1 MEQKHSSM
9 LNTPYNA
16 KNRPPPHNKQIISFE
31 NKNLLM
37 NLPEEPNFPVK
48 HNLYK
53 NLLSL
58 AWENLFS
65 YKRVFT
71 VYASESKIKNI
82 PNAPILY

>member
-1 MEQKHSSM
+1 
-9 LNTPYNA
+9 
-16 KNRPPPHNKQIISFE
+16 
-31 NKNLLM
+31 M

>member
-1 MEQKHSSM
+1 MPKIGH
-9 LNTPYNA
+9 T
-16 KNRPPPHNKQIISFE
+16 PHNKQIISFE

-58 AWENLFS
+58 AWENVFS

-82 PNAPILY
+82 PNCTNIVLR